1 MSQNRPIIPVGVGL
15 KKPSILRG
23 WFGGVLEN
31 LLLKPTDKEGDIED
45 YLSPWRNLPYDIA
58 SNLTFVTNLPGGRA
72 GGDQVTVKADSLNP
86 VYAEIFGILSQ
97 PRRRSKDPKLR
108 SLRLCKKQFTVKIL
122 RNGEKKKRHSIKP
135 WSNRSNDRR
144 SFCEQTL

>member
-31 LLLKPTDKEGDIED
+31 ILLKAADKDKKADNIED

-58 SNLTFVTNLPGGRA
+58 SNLTFVAKLPGGRA
-72 GGDQVTVKADSLNP
+72 GGDQVIVKADSLNP

-108 SLRLCKKQFTVKIL
+108 SLRLCKKQFTVKLL
-122 RNGEKKKRHSIKP
+122 RNGEKKKCR
-135 WSNRSNDRR
+135 
-144 SFCEQTL
+144 